1 MADHNERT
9 IPALIARG
17 GAADAPAIGSADGA
31 VMRYGELGALID
43 KTRNDLNALGI
54 GRGHCVAF
62 VAANGPV
69 AATGFLAIASA
80 ATCAPL
86 NPGFIEDDF
95 RFYFEDLGAAAVVI
109 EAGSHGA
116 AIVAAQS
123 LEIPIIHL
131 VPEGGAGNFR
141 LEPASAKDGTA
152 EVTQF
157 DEITAEEITAED
169 IALVLHTSGT
179 TGRPKIVPIRHDSIV
194 LSAELTAASLA
205 LMPADH
211 NLNMMPLFHVHGLIG
226 VLMSSLTAGAATI
239 ATPGFDAASFAAW
252 VRELDPS
259 WMSAV
264 PTIHQAVL
272 RVADTDPDLGSDA
285 GFRMIRSCSAALP
298 PSVMAGLEAVFGCPV
313 IEAYGMTEAAHQIAT
328 NPLPPEPR
336 KPGTV
341 GRAAG
346 PEVAIMNEGADLLSV
361 GEEGEIVLK
370 GDQIMRGYMDNPE
383 ANSGA
388 FANSW
393 FRTGDLGRIDSDGY
407 VTITGRIKEVI
418 NRGGEK
424 IMPREIDEAILT
436 HPDVAQAVTFP
447 IPHPTLGEAPAA
459 AVVLKEGA
467 ATTRADI
474 SAHAAARL
482 SPFKVPHR
490 IVLVDEIPK
499 GPTGKVQRLSL
510 ADTLDLQEGTVTEYV
525 APETL
530 TEEVVAGI
538 WASVLG
544 VERVG
549 VVDEFLDLGGDSLL
563 ATHVLVEVEKQIGLE
578 LDMADILDTPTVA
591 AMAAVVDS
599 RLLEETGD

>member
-1 MADHNERT
+1 MADLRERT
-9 IPALIARG
+9 IPALVAARG
-17 GAADAPAIGSADGA
+17 EPDSPAIVSADGA
-31 VMRYGELGALID
+31 VLRYGELGALVGR
-43 KTRNDLNALGI
+43 TRSELSTLGI
-54 GRGHCVAF
+54 GRSSCVAL

-69 AATGFLAIASA
+69 AATGFLALASA

-95 RFYFEDLGAAAVVI
+95 RFYLEDLRAAALVV
-109 EAGSHGA
+109 EAGGHGA
-116 AIVAAQS
+116 AIAAAQS
-123 LEIPIIHL
+123 LQIPVIRL

-141 LEPASAKDGTA
+141 IEGSSEGDGTA
-152 EVTQF
+152 EATQL
-157 DEITAEEITAED
+157 EEIAADD

-194 LSAELTAASLA
+194 LSAEQTAASLA
-205 LMPADH
+205 LTPVDH

-226 VLMSSLTAGAATI
+226 VLMSSIATGAATI
-239 ATPGFDAASFAAW
+239 ATPGFDAASFAHW

-272 RVADTDPDLGSDA
+272 RVADGDRELGGDA
-285 GFRMIRSCSAALP
+285 GFRLIRSCSAALP

-313 IEAYGMTEAAHQIAT
+313 IEAYGMTEAAHQIST
-328 NPLPPEPR
+328 NALPPGAR

-346 PEVAIMNEGADLLSV
+346 PEIAIMNEGGDLL
-361 GEEGEIVLK
+361 GEGDEGEIVLK
-370 GDQIMRGYMDNPE
+370 GDQIMRGYENNPE
-383 ANSGA
+383 ANSSALSNG
-388 FANSW
+388 W
-393 FRTGDLGRIDSDGY
+393 FRTGDLGRIDADGY

-447 IPHPTLGEAPAA
+447 MSHPTLGEVPVAAIVLKKEAA
-459 AVVLKEGA
+459 A
-467 ATTRADI
+467 TRADI

-482 SPFKVPHR
+482 SAFKVPHR
-490 IVLVDEIPK
+490 IVFVDEIPK
-499 GPTGKVQRLSL
+499 GPTGKVQRLGL
-510 ADTLDLQEGTVTEYV
+510 AEALDLHEGSATEYV
-525 APETL
+525 APATL
-530 TEEVVAGI
+530 TEEVMVGI
-538 WASVLG
+538 WADVLG
-544 VERVG
+544 LERVG
-549 VVDEFLDLGGDSLL
+549 VADEFLDLGGDSLL
-563 ATHVLVEVEKQIGLE
+563 ATHILVEVEKLIGLD

-591 AMAAVVDS
+591 AMAAIIDD
-599 RLLEETGD
+599 RLLSEAGE